1 MFNREKF
8 LEQEDIIEKVFFD
21 FMIEKGYKVTI
32 NEGESIKYIGYGGDA
47 IKEDKFAV
55 FFRLVSNIYPRS
67 FSIFVEDRNGNSII
81 TGETAAIY
89 SIGSDD
95 NADMKELEVK
105 FKILLNDIY
114 NKYKDYSKENR
125 LEFTYNGL
133 EMERKDYTEID
144 LNELKKQEQKEEKND
159 VNVMGSSFLKE
170 YKKLSNTT
178 KDNLEKYL
186 IIQGIYDIYPEISD
200 EEAQLILNFCD
211 NNMTK
216 NINPLTLSHQLT
228 DQFYKGNITKEEL
241 MKSQD
246 IDISEVSFFDKI
258 NHFNPNLE
266 HENEEELEKY

>member
-8 LEQEDIIEKVFFD
+8 LEQEEIIEEIFET
-21 FMIEKGYKVTI
+21 FMREKGYRVTI
-32 NEGESIKYIGYGGDA
+32 NEGDSIQYLGHGGNA

-55 FFRLVSNIYPRS
+55 FFELVSNIYPRS

-81 TGETAAIY
+81 TGETSAIY
-89 SIGSDD
+89 SIKPDD
-95 NADMKELEVK
+95 NVDIKELAIR

-125 LEFTYNGL
+125 LEFSYNEL

-144 LNELKKQEQKEEKND
+144 LNEVNKKEKSNT
-159 VNVMGSSFLKE
+159 NVMFFPLLND
-170 YKKLSNTT
+170 YKKLSDIT

-200 EEAQLILNFCD
+200 EEAQLILDFCD
-211 NNMTK
+211 NNMTE

-258 NHFNPNLE
+258 NHFYPISE
-266 HENEEELEKY
+266 QDIEEEIEK